1 MLFTAPWVGGSIHN
15 DGHFPLPQA
24 MNKLSIATLRLG
36 RAALLLA
43 AAVALGAA
51 QAAPGASIMAPAASA
66 PGLHGMPPP
75 RQKAPPVP
83 VKRIDINSASKA
95 ELKKLPHI
103 DDATA
108 ERLIKGRPYL
118 TKTELVSKKVLPLGP
133 YIAIKD
139 RVIAL
144 QKKQPKPKS

>member
-1 MLFTAPWVGGSIHN
+1 MQQALKSTTSAAPRH
-15 DGHFPLPQA
+15 
-24 MNKLSIATLRLG
+24 G

-43 AAVALGAA
+43 AALVLGAA
-51 QAAPGASIMAPAASA
+51 QAAPGAAPLAPGASAPAAR
-66 PGLHGMPPP
+66 GMPPP
-75 RQKAPPVP
+75 QHKSPPVA

-108 ERLIKGRPYL
+108 DRLIAGRPYL
-118 TKTELVSKKVLPLGP
+118 SKTELVSKKVLPLGP
-133 YIAIKD
+133 YISIKD

-144 QKKQPKPKS
+144 QKKPPNPKS